1 LAHEILRADKVRIS
15 WTNPDGDPPSK
26 AQVLYWEKDQPMKET
41 PESPLKNAH
50 RVDLTGLK
58 PNTLYYYRARSR
70 RDEPTLPGGVKV
82 SIFPVPPAEA
92 YTFQTPPVFEWAGF
106 FPRWLT
112 SRPPTWTMQEGPYG

>member
-1 LAHEILRADKVRIS
+1 
-15 WTNPDGDPPSK
+15 
-26 AQVLYWEKDQPMKET
+26 MKET

-50 RVDLTGLK
+50 SVDLTGLK

-70 RDEPTLPGGVKV
+70 RDEPTLPDGVKV

-106 FPRWLT
+106 FPPVANLPSTNVDNAGRTIPVKFSLGGNH
-112 SRPPTWTMQEGPYG
+112 SPNIF